1 MAETIKLPTEVIDSD
16 WKDDIAVDYEPF
28 ENESKYQNNIPDGAE
43 LIDRKEVKNATLAY
57 KNRKIGRVALFS
69 SRDKLAA

>member
-1 MAETIKLPTEVIDSD
+1 MAETIKLPTEVVNSD
-16 WKDDIAVDYEPF
+16 WRDDIAVDYEPYKN
-28 ENESKYQNNIPDGAE
+28 ENKYQSSIPEGAE
-43 LIDRKEVKNATLAY
+43 LISSKEVENATLAY